1 MLLNLILFSKIDW
14 LFKIIDSC
22 KNIFVFRNGF
32 WVNLDTIN
40 LLYFN
45 TEVINLLLYFLK
57 IIIIIIYVSF
67 NIILLNY
74 FNNFFLILP
83 LFICVFYSWFFFLKN
98 NFSYIRLTPS
108 YSDNLTQSNILKK
121 YNAKLFINFSF
132 IIFLFYFL
140 HFFFIRGY
148 VQSFWLNHN
157 YLNNFNLNLSL
168 LILILLIISYSI
180 FLNTKH
186 QNLVV
191 NNDYYFSLL
200 NISIFLPYLFFSNS
214 LFNFLFILEVISI
227 LIFYKFVVSKFWFNE
242 KFSFFKKTN
251 ILERI
256 FSRNYINVL
265 FFQYWVNFFSSVVLI
280 ISIIN
285 IMYIY
290 GSTDWFF
297 LNLTNTINNNIIYS
311 NDLEFN
317 VLLWVSFFIC
327 FFLKVGLTPAHLFKI
342 EIYKG
347 IPFIS
352 IFFYTTFYFM
362 GYFIFL
368 TLFVQIYI
376 NSFKIFFYFFFI
388 IFLILGFIYTLFLLF
403 DVSFTK
409 AFFAYSTVVNS
420 LAFISLL
427 ITIL

>member
-1 MLLNLILFSKIDW
+1 
-14 LFKIIDSC
+14 
-22 KNIFVFRNGF
+22 
-32 WVNLDTIN
+32 
-40 LLYFN
+40 
-45 TEVINLLLYFLK
+45 
-57 IIIIIIYVSF
+57 
-67 NIILLNY
+67 LLNY
-74 FNNFFLILP
+74 FSNFFLILP
-83 LFICVFYSWFFFLKN
+83 IFIIIFYSWFFFLKN
-98 NFSYIRLTPS
+98 NFSYIRLAPS
-108 YSDNLTQSNILKK
+108 YSDNLTKSNVLKK
-121 YNAKLFINFSF
+121 YNGNLFINFSLV
-132 IIFLFYFL
+132 IFFFYFFHYFYL
-140 HFFFIRGY
+140 KGF

-157 YLNNFNLNLSL
+157 YINNFNLNLSL
-168 LILILLIISYSI
+168 LIIFLLIISYSI
-180 FLNTKH
+180 FLSTKY
-186 QNLVV
+186 QNLIV

-200 NISIFLPYLFFSNS
+200 NISILLPYLFLTNS

-251 ILERI
+251 ILERV

-265 FFQYWVNFFSSVVLI
+265 FFQYWINFFSSVVLI

-285 IMYIY
+285 IMYLY

-297 LNLTNTINNNIIYS
+297 LNLINSINNNIIYS

-317 VLLWVSFFIC
+317 ILLWISFFIC

-376 NSFKIFFYFFFI
+376 NSFKIYFYFFFI
-388 IFLILGFIYTLFLLF
+388 IFLIVGFIYTLFLLF

-420 LAFISLL
+420 LSFITLL
-427 ITIL
+427 ITIF